1 MPIYL
6 KQSTASQ
13 EVALGPFVDDTD
25 GKTAETALTISNTD
39 IKLHKAGATT
49 LANKNSGGATHIS
62 DGIYYAV
69 FDSTDTD
76 TLGSLV
82 IFVPMSGALPIRV
95 ECVVLAANIYDA
107 LIGGGDVLQVDVTQ
121 FNGTNGTFASGR
133 PEVNLSHIAGSAVS
147 TTTAQL
153 GVNVVQVSGDSV
165 AADNLE
171 AAADG
176 TGYNLGGGS
185 IVAASVTGAV
195 GSVTGAVGSVTG
207 NVGGN
212 VTGSVGSVATGGIT
226 AASIATGAIDADS
239 LAADAVAEI
248 ADGVWDEDATGHQTQ
263 GTFGQAIGDPG
274 ADSDTIWGLV
284 NTNLNATV
292 SSRASQTSVD
302 TIDGIVDAILV
313 DTAEIGT
320 AGAGLT
326 EAGGTG
332 DHLTAVPWNAGWD
345 AEVQSEVQ
353 DAIEANHLDHLL
365 AVTYDPASKPGAAD
379 ALLNELVESDAGV
392 ARFTANALEQAP
404 SGTGASAS
412 AIADAVWD
420 EVLADHLT
428 SGTTGA
434 GLNAAGSAGDPWAT
448 ALPGA
453 YGSGTAGKI
462 IGDNINAT
470 ISSRL
475 ASASY
480 TAPLDAAGV
489 RTAVGLAS
497 ANLDTQLAAI
507 DDAIDT
513 EVAAIKAKTD
523 NLPADP
529 ADASDIASSF
539 STVNSTLSTIAGYLD
554 TEVAAIKAKTD
565 NLPASPAASGDIPSA
580 ATIADAVWDEA
591 RSGHVSA
598 GSFGEGVASVQGNV
612 TGNVAGSVA
621 SVSGAV
627 GSVTGNVGGNV
638 AGSVASVSGAV
649 GSVTGNVGGNVTGS
663 VGSLA
668 TQAKADVNA
677 EVLDVINID
686 TFAEP
691 GQEAPGATVS
701 LAKKIGYVYKL
712 ARNRKTQDATTFKL
726 YADDAST
733 VDQKAT
739 VSDDGTT
746 TTVGELGTGP

>member
-49 LANKNSGGATHIS
+49 LADKNSGGATHIS
-62 DGIYYAV
+62 NGIYYAV
-69 FDSTDTD
+69 LDATDTD
-76 TLGSLV
+76 TLGSMV
-82 IFVPMSGALPIRV
+82 IFVSESGALPVRV

-121 FNGTNGTFASGR
+121 FGGTNATASGGR
-133 PEVNLSHIAGSAVS
+133 PEVNTTHAAG
-147 TTTAQL
+147 TAW
-153 GVNVVQVSGDSV
+153 GSGAITAASI
-165 AADNLE
+165 AAD
-171 AAADG
+171 AITAAKIADGAIDAATFATGAITATAIAADAI
-176 TGYNLGGGS
+176 TDAK
-185 IVAASVTGAV
+185 VASDVTIASVTGAV

-212 VTGSVGSVATGGIT
+212 VVGSVGSVATGGIT
-226 AASIATGAIDADS
+226 AASIATGAIDADA

-248 ADGVWDEDATGHQTQ
+248 ADGVWDEATSGHTTA
-263 GTFGQAIGDPG
+263 GSFGKAT
-274 ADSDTIWGLV
+274 SD
-284 NTNLNATV
+284 
-292 SSRASQTSVD
+292 
-302 TIDGIVDAILV
+302 ILV
-313 DTAEIGT
+313 DTAEIGA

-379 ALLNELVESDAGV
+379 ALLNEVIENDGGV

-428 SGTTGA
+428 AGSTGA

-489 RTAVGLAS
+489 RSAVGLAS
-497 ANLDTQLAAI
+497 ANLDTQLTAI

-513 EVAAIKAKTD
+513 EAAAILADTNELQTDLANGGRLDLLIDAIKAKTD
-523 NLPADP
+523 
-529 ADASDIASSF
+529 
-539 STVNSTLSTIAGYLD
+539 TI
-554 TEVAAIKAKTD
+554 
-565 NLPASPAASGDIPSA
+565 PASPAATGDIPSA
-580 ATIADAVWDEA
+580 STIADAVWDEA

-612 TGNVAGSVA
+612 TGNVAGSVG

-638 AGSVASVSGAV
+638 VGSVASVAGAV

-677 EVLDVINID
+677 EVVDALATD
-686 TFAEP
+686 TYAEP
-691 GQEAPGATVS
+691 GQGAPAATAS
-701 LAKKIGYVYKL
+701 LATKVGHLYKL
-712 ARNRKTQDATTFKL
+712 ARNKKTQTSSEFKVF
-726 YADDAST
+726 ADDGTT
-733 VDQKAT
+733 VDQKAA